1 MDNQVAPTLREE
13 TLPEVNTGNGGLPL
27 DQRDD
32 LTVDELERMSLPYPV
47 EIYNGRGVAKMANL
61 EHGIIQANL
70 IKKLGIYLDSHAI
83 GIVTTDTN
91 FRLWSDR
98 PQESRIPDVCF
109 IAKDRLP
116 KDLRRFPN
124 IAPDLA
130 VEVVSPDDS
139 FEKVLQK
146 VDEFLQQGTRVVW
159 VVIPKTREVLVCTRE
174 RKVSVRDVL
183 TAPELLPDFELPVHE
198 VFAGLES

>member
-1 MDNQVAPTLREE
+1 MDNQAAPTLREE

-70 IKKLGIYLDSHAI
+70 IGELRSYLKNNPI
-83 GIVTTDTN
+83 GHIATDTN

-116 KDLRRFPN
+116 KDLRRFPD

-139 FEKVLQK
+139 FERVLQK

-159 VVIPKTREVLVCTRE
+159 VVIPKTREVLVCTPE
-174 RKVSVRDVL
+174 RKLSVRDVL
-183 TAPELLPDFELPVHE
+183 AAPELLPDFELPVHE
-198 VFAGLES
+198 VFAGLEG